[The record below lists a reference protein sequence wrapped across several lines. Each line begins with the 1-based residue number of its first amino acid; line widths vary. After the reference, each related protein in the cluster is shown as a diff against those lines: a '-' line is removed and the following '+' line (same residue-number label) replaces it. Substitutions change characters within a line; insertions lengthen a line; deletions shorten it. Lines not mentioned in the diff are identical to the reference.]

1 MLHIE
6 DEISPN
12 IGLTYPKLDGVYPF
26 IRLPRK
32 QSLGLIA
39 ECGLEK
45 VTKALTACE
54 MLRPTALC
62 RGNASRVFSD
72 YGKKVTYACVGPQP
86 SRNSKTV
93 LSHAPFT
100 LALPDTH
107 WRTLVW
113 MMKRAE
119 RCFRFIAEH
128 SVLSHLQ
135 QAKKLVPYKTF
146 TANRPTQKSSLN
158 AQYFGGIAF
167 GTNVFLRCHT
177 DEDFTMSIIQVFLK
191 GKKVYLPEDDVVV
204 YFCFPTIGVA
214 VPLRPG
220 DYLLF
225 NARIPHCISSRC
237 KVEEDILVTS
247 IYLKTAL
254 IGMNNNDIPLTDEQT
269 RIVDELSVKI
279 K

>member
-1 MLHIE
+1 MRRATKKELKLQNLLREVIVPECQVTLSCKEIDEEIIVFDGTDVPSNHINSSSKHIQPPNGIMWRCIHVRMLHIE

-54 MLRPTALC
+54 MLGPTALC

-72 YGKKVTYACVGPQP
+72 YGKKMTYACVGPQP

-100 LALPDTH
+100 LALPETH

-119 RCFRFIAEH
+119 LCFRFIAEH

-135 QAKKLVPYKTF
+135 QAKKLVPFKTF
-146 TANRPTQKSSLN
+146 TTNRPQKNHHLIHSSLVVLLLGLT
-158 AQYFGGIAF
+158 YFF
-167 GTNVFLRCHT
+167 
-177 DEDFTMSIIQVFLK
+177 
-191 GKKVYLPEDDVVV
+191 VV
-204 YFCFPTIGVA
+204 TQMK
-214 VPLRPG
+214 
-220 DYLLF
+220 
-225 NARIPHCISSRC
+225 IS
-237 KVEEDILVTS
+237 
-247 IYLKTAL
+247 
-254 IGMNNNDIPLTDEQT
+254 Q
-269 RIVDELSVKI
+269 
-279 K
+279 